1 MRKTGLEIEGYIYSL
16 AVRSLPI
23 RGKVYRN
30 GTRPYNSQG
39 EDAVVSF
46 LSGIDGWDSF
56 SQVGI
61 VNLNVHVRNIVSSTY
76 SMKDVDR
83 CEEIEQALLSL
94 VEEHRTGDY
103 WLQTD
108 GAAQVTPDGDN
119 WHVVSIRIKYRY
131 NRIN

>member
-1 MRKTGLEIEGYIYSL
+1 MRKTGLEIEWYIYSL

-39 EDAVVSF
+39 EDAVVAF
-46 LSGIDGWDSF
+46 LSGVDGWDSF

-61 VNLNVHVRNIVSSTY
+61 VNLNVHVRNIGNSPY
-76 SMKDVDR
+76 SVKNVTR

-94 VEEHRTGDY
+94 VEGHETGDY

-108 GAAQVTPDGDN
+108 GAAQVSPDGDN

>member
-1 MRKTGLEIEGYIYSL
+1 MRKTGLEIEWYIYSL
-16 AVRSLPI
+16 AVRHLPI

-30 GTRPYNSQG
+30 GTRPYNSQE

-46 LSGIDGWDSF
+46 LSGIDGWDGF

-61 VNLNVHVRNIVSSTY
+61 VNINVHVRNIESSPYYVKHVS
-76 SMKDVDR
+76 R
-83 CEEIEQALLSL
+83 CEEIEQAILSL

-103 WLQTD
+103 WLQSD
-108 GAAQVTPDGDN
+108 GSAQVSPDGDK
-119 WHVVSIRIKYRY
+119 WHVVSVRIKYRY